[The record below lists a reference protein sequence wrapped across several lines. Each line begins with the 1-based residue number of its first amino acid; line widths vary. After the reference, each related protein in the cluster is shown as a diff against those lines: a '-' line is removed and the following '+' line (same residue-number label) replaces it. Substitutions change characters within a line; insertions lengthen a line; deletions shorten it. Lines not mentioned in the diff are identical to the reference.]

1 MQVMRRTVVALGAAA
16 AILALVGCGGLGVNI
31 GSGSSRS
38 SATVNSV
45 GIAVQSGVNIP
56 QVVHN
61 HTLLMVAT
69 AYYQFGGQNYVSSTQ
84 GATWTVVNSIGVGC
98 GPLPYCTTSGS
109 FTGGIELFN
118 GDCATPYNGATV
130 LQNICVFGI
139 SAGTAAL
146 KATVS
151 GHTGTVTVTVL

>member
-38 SATVNSV
+38 SAVVNKV

-56 QVVHN
+56 QVSRG

-69 AYYQFGGQNYVSSTQ
+69 AYYSYGGQQYVSSTQ
-84 GATWTVVNSIGVGC
+84 GATWTTVNG
-98 GPLPYCTTSGS
+98 
-109 FTGGIELFN
+109 TGALVLLN
-118 GDCATPYNGATV
+118 GDCATPYNGTTV
-130 LQNICVFGI
+130 LQNICVFGA
-139 SAGTAAL
+139 SPGTATL
-146 KATVS
+146 NATVS
-151 GHTGTVTVTVL
+151 GVKGTVTVTVL